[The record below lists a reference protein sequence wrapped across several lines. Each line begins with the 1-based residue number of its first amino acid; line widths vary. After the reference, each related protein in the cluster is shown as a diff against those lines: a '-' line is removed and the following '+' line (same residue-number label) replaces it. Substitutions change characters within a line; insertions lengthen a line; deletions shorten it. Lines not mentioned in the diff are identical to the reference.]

1 MSSKLKVNNIIPSTG
16 TQIGISTTGGGINL
30 LTGTVVT
37 GIITASGFDGPIT
50 QSGDFTIDDYVVH
63 AGDTNTKFGFPTTD
77 EFVVETAGS
86 QRLRITSG
94 GHIVTQGLTGY
105 SFQNDSAN
113 AKILEVTGDGT
124 VGEYGAINI
133 SCLLYTSDAA

>member
-63 AGDTNTKFGFPTTD
+63 AGDTNTKIGFPDADQFQVQTGGSPRLT
-77 EFVVETAGS
+77 VTNANITAT
-86 QRLRITSG
+86 IT
-94 GHIVTQGLTGY
+94 IVNKLQILT
-105 SFQNDSAN
+105 SSLSHPDF
-113 AKILEVTGDGT
+113 
-124 VGEYGAINI
+124 
-133 SCLLYTSDAA
+133 